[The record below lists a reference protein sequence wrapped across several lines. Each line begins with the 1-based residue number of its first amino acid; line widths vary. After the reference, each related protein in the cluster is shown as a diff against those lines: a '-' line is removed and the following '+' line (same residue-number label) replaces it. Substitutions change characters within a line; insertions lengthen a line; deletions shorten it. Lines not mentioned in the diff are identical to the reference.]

1 MTMQKINRTEAP
13 QETRSTAARYRFT
26 LIELLA
32 VIAIIAILASMLL
45 PALNRA
51 RTSARAIGCVSNQK
65 QAGTFIGMY
74 ANDNNDFFMMY
85 IDKAEGWQF
94 RPHHEDK
101 PEKYYSDATWGR
113 VFLSAGYIPKTLK
126 TFQCT
131 EQKVDA
137 NANWTLYEYTYGV
150 NADGY
155 YRGYQLAS
163 EMGRGDAKPGWHFRG
178 LKAGMKSNNT
188 KILRLSKAPGDFIMV
203 ADSRNKSVT
212 PASAIQPGKYGG
224 QAIMYSSGATSS
236 RYWAVHNNRVNVLFP
251 DLHAASTER
260 DILRQQIAGDMMFY
274 YGDEP

>member
-26 LIELLA
+26 LIELLV

-113 VFLSAGYIPKTLK
+113 VLLSAGYIPKTLK

-212 PASAIQPGKYGG
+212 PASAIQPGNTVARRSCTAAERPLPATGRFTTTG
-224 QAIMYSSGATSS
+224 LTCCSRTFMPPRRNATSCGS
-236 RYWAVHNNRVNVLFP
+236 RSRA
-251 DLHAASTER
+251 
-260 DILRQQIAGDMMFY
+260 I
-274 YGDEP
+274 